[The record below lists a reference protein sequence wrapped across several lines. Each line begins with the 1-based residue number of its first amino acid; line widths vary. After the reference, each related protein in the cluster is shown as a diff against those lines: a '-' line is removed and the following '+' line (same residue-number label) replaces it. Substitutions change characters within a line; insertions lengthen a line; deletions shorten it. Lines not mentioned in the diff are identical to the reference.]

1 MLPPR
6 SRRIL
11 TLALPLLV
19 GAGALYAARPP
30 MLLHA
35 QVRQEMRPRPR
46 PPIWPSPPIWG
57 PSFQQMLTIDSVHI
71 RTAIAG
77 GIAQTEVEQTW
88 RNDTD
93 RAQEGSYLFPLPE
106 GATVSDFALYD
117 GDRKMAGRLLDKDQ
131 AADTYEGIVRRQRD
145 PALLRYVGRGAY
157 EVKLY
162 PVPPHAT
169 RKVTLKYAE
178 ALPTEGGDA
187 RKYVYSFLG
196 GTLGGGAAGGPL
208 PRETTVQVTLQDN
221 ASLANIYSPTHDVSI
236 RRTGDRAATV
246 SWEAK
251 DARVKDD
258 FILYYSTVR
267 HDPVGLGLLA
277 YNVSLPGPRL
287 AAFTPGAE
295 GKRDSGYFLLM
306 ASPKM
311 AALDTPALPK
321 RVVLVL
327 DRSGSMAGPK
337 IEQARNALA
346 YVLQNL
352 RPTDEFN
359 VMTFNESNDILSV
372 GGLLR
377 ATPDNVRRGLAF
389 VKGIEAEGGTN
400 IHDALDAALKMFP
413 REPTPLLRN
422 ELLRTAPPETGR
434 EGGSDGTEGQVSP
447 SSRSGRTPAGA
458 ANKEVGFSNMTIFLT
473 DGLPTVGETDDA
485 KITADARVL
494 SRARGVRLFDFGVGY
509 DVDVHFLDRLAE
521 ANRGDSDYVRPEE
534 DIEAKVSRFYKKVAS
549 PVLTDVHVEIGGA
562 RTAELYPRPS
572 ELPDLFTGS
581 QLLIAGRYTGSGAVT
596 ARLTGNVGG
605 KPVSY
610 ALSTTLPAVADT
622 NDFLPR
628 LWATRKIGYL
638 LDSIRLRQTDAS
650 GGPDD
655 PELVSEIVRL
665 SKEYGVVTPYT
676 SFLVTDGNEE
686 NQPFNNPIAM
696 HGIRRRRGS
705 VFASPPFAG
714 GGYPGGGG
722 FGGPIMKSPAPLAP
736 PAQAYAALS
745 GAVATTQSQ
754 TLHAAKRASVAN
766 GLAGYDEAQA
776 KAVGDRVRTVGAKT
790 FTLQGGVWTDSA
802 YDAAKQK
809 DLTVVQAFSDAHF
822 ALLKV
827 LPRLA
832 AYTSLGDNVLVVLD
846 DGKALKISATEG
858 VKTLDAAALGR
869 LK

>member
-1 MLPPR
+1 MPSKR
-6 SRRIL
+6 TRRIVM
-11 TLALPLLV
+11 LALPLIV
-19 GAGALYAARPP
+19 AAGTLYAARAP
-30 MLLHA
+30 LTLHA
-35 QVRQEMRPRPR
+35 QIRQERRPRPPFPQ
-46 PPIWPSPPIWG
+46 PPIWPSPPIWE
-57 PSFQQMLTIDSVHI
+57 PPIQQRLTIDSVHI
-71 RTAIAG
+71 HTAIAG

-117 GDRKMAGRLLDKDQ
+117 GDRRMAGRLLDKDQ
-131 AADTYEGIVRRQRD
+131 AADTYEGIVRHQRD

-169 RKVTLKYAE
+169 RRVTLKYAE
-178 ALPTEGGDA
+178 ALPPEGGDA

-196 GTLGGGAAGGPL
+196 GTLGGAAGGRL
-208 PRETTVQVTLQDN
+208 PRETTVQVTLQDD
-221 ASLANIYSPTHDVSI
+221 ASLANIYSPTHEVSI

-251 DARVKDD
+251 EARVKDD
-258 FILYYSTVR
+258 FILYYSVVR

-277 YNVSLPGPRL
+277 YNVSLPGPRT
-287 AAFTPGAE
+287 AAFTPGSGQLGE

-311 AALDTPALPK
+311 AQPDAPVLPK

-352 RPTDEFN
+352 HPADEFN
-359 VMTFNESNDILSV
+359 VMTFNESNDILSPN
-372 GGLLR
+372 GLLR
-377 ATPDNVRRGLAF
+377 ATPDNVKRGLAF

-413 REPTPLLRN
+413 MEPTPAQ
-422 ELLRTAPPETGR
+422 APTLPRG
-434 EGGSDGTEGQVSP
+434 EGEEDRIGGAGPGSSSSP
-447 SSRSGRTPAGA
+447 LGRTPVSA
-458 ANKEVGFSNMTIFLT
+458 ANKEVGFQNMTIFLT
-473 DGLPTVGETDDA
+473 DGLPTVGETNDA

-494 SRARGVRLFDFGVGY
+494 SRARHVRLFDFGVGY

-562 RTAELYPRPS
+562 QTAELYPRPS

-581 QLLIAGRYTGSGAVT
+581 QLLIAGRYTGSGPVT

-610 ALSTTLPAVADT
+610 ALTTTLPALADT

-638 LDSIRLRQTDAS
+638 LDSIRLRRTDTTGGS
-650 GGPDD
+650 GRPDD

-676 SFLVTDGNEE
+676 SFLVTDGSEE
-686 NQPFNNPIAM
+686 NQPFGGPIAI
-696 HGIRRRRGS
+696 HGIRRGGS
-705 VFASPPFAG
+705 VFASPPFISG
-714 GGYPGGGG
+714 GGFGGARGGG
-722 FGGPIMKSPAPLAP
+722 FGGPILKSPSPAPP
-736 PAQAYAALS
+736 QAYAALS
-745 GAVATTQSQ
+745 GALATTQSQ
-754 TLHAAKRASVAN
+754 TLRAAKGANVAS
-766 GLAGYDEAQA
+766 GLAGYDAEEA
-776 KAVGDRVRTVGAKT
+776 KAMGDRVRTVGTKT
-790 FTLQGGVWTDSA
+790 FTLQSSVWTDSA
-802 YDAAKQK
+802 YDPAKQK
-809 DLTVVQAFSDAHF
+809 DVLTVTAFSDAHF
-822 ALLKV
+822 ALLKKY
-827 LPRLA
+827 PRLA
-832 AYTSLGDNVLVVLD
+832 AYTSLGNNVLVVLD
-846 DGKALKISATEG
+846 DGRVVR
-858 VKTLDAAALGR
+858 VKG
-869 LK
+869 

>member
-1 MLPPR
+1 MLPKR
-6 SRRIL
+6 ARRIVM
-11 TLALPLLV
+11 LALPLIV
-19 GAGALYAARPP
+19 AAGTLYAARAP
-30 MLLHA
+30 LTLHA
-35 QVRQEMRPRPR
+35 QIRQEKRPRPPFPQ
-46 PPIWPSPPIWG
+46 PPIWPSPPIWE
-57 PSFQQMLTIDSVHI
+57 PPIQQRLTIDSVHI
-71 RTAIAG
+71 HTAIAG
-77 GIAQTEVEQTW
+77 GVAQTEVEQTW

-169 RKVTLKYAE
+169 RRVTLKYAE
-178 ALPTEGGDA
+178 ALPPEGGDA

-196 GTLGGGAAGGPL
+196 GTLGGGGAAGGPL
-208 PRETTVQVTLQDN
+208 PRETTVQVILQDD
-221 ASLANIYSPTHDVSI
+221 ASLANIYSPTHEVSI
-236 RRTGDRAATV
+236 RRTGDKTATV

-251 DARVKDD
+251 EARVKDD
-258 FILYYSTVR
+258 FILYYSVVR

-277 YNVSLPGPRL
+277 YNVSLPGPRT
-287 AAFTPGAE
+287 AAFTPGSE

-311 AALDTPALPK
+311 AQPDAPVLPK

-337 IEQARNALA
+337 IEQARSALA

-352 RPTDEFN
+352 RPADEFN
-359 VMTFNESNDILSV
+359 VLTFNESNDILSP

-377 ATPDNVRRGLAF
+377 ATPDNIKRGLAF

-413 REPTPLLRN
+413 AVV
-422 ELLRTAPPETGR
+422 RTND
-434 EGGSDGTEGQVSP
+434 GGQ
-447 SSRSGRTPAGA
+447 
-458 ANKEVGFSNMTIFLT
+458 NMTIFLT

-494 SRARGVRLFDFGVGY
+494 SRARHVRLFDFGVGY
-509 DVDVHFLDRLAE
+509 DVDVHFLDRLAQ

-562 RTAELYPRPS
+562 QTAELYPRPS

-581 QLLIAGRYTGSGAVT
+581 QLLIAGRYTGSGPVT
-596 ARLTGNVGG
+596 ARLTGSVGG
-605 KPVSY
+605 RPVSY
-610 ALSTTLPAVADT
+610 ALTTTLPALADT

-638 LDSIRLRQTDAS
+638 LDSIRLRQTDTTGSS
-650 GGPDD
+650 GRPDD
-655 PELVSEIVRL
+655 PELVGEIVRL
-665 SKEYGVVTPYT
+665 SKEYGVITPYT
-676 SFLVTDGNEE
+676 SFLVTDGSEE
-686 NQPFNNPIAM
+686 NQPFNGPL
-696 HGIRRRRGS
+696 HGIRRGTGS
-705 VFASPPFAG
+705 VFASPPFVGGGGFGGG

-722 FGGPIMKSPAPLAP
+722 FGSGGPLLKSPS
-736 PAQAYAALS
+736 QAYAAVS

-754 TLHAAKRASVAN
+754 ALRATKSASVAS
-766 GLAGYDEAQA
+766 GLAGYDAAEA
-776 KAVGDRVRTVGAKT
+776 KAVGDRIRTVGAKT
-790 FTLQGGVWTDSA
+790 FTLQKGVWTDSA
-802 YDAAKQK
+802 YDPAKHK
-809 DLTVVQAFSDAHF
+809 DVLTVTAFSDAHF
-822 ALLKV
+822 TLLKKY
-827 LPRLA
+827 PRLA

-846 DGKALKISATEG
+846 DGRVVR
-858 VKTLDAAALGR
+858 VKG
-869 LK
+869 